1 MLVLRSSDKYQSGL
15 GLIESLIAL
24 LVISVGL
31 LGIAALQITSMKQ
44 SSSAQFHS
52 MAVWFNYEMTDR
64 INANR
69 GITVFP
75 QYAGISTADAH
86 SQNCETAASPC
97 TPAQMI
103 EADAKIWSELV
114 SKLPSGKG
122 VIIQNDDNSLQ
133 VTVMWDD
140 GADESNCTNNVPN
153 SDGMTCYSVTLQP

>member
-1 MLVLRSSDKYQSGL
+1 MQLIKSNCKYQAGL

-69 GITVFP
+69 VAFAQYDGIDTTSAP
-75 QYAGISTADAH
+75 SKD
-86 SQNCETAASPC
+86 CETSFCSP
-97 TPAQMI
+97 ADMV
-103 EADAKIWSELV
+103 EADAEVWSNMV
-114 SKLPSGKG
+114 SNLPSGKG
-122 VIIQNDDNSLQ
+122 VVTLQEDGSLL
-133 VTVMWDD
+133 VSVMWDD
-140 GADESNCTNNVPN
+140 GADESNCIYGEPD
-153 SDGMTCYSVTLQP
+153 SSGMTCYTVTLQP

>member
-1 MLVLRSSDKYQSGL
+1 MLVLRSSDKHQNGL

-69 GITVFP
+69 GVFA
-75 QYAGISTADAH
+75 QYTGISTTDSH
-86 SQNCETAASPC
+86 TQTCNTKDSPC

-122 VIIQNDDNSLQ
+122 VIIQNEDKSLQ

-153 SDGMTCYSVTLQP
+153 SDEMTCYSVTIQP